1 VIATSPSVPKTVPNT
16 IFHVFDFPCL
26 CDDDDDD
33 AAADPLLGDGAGTL
47 EGANTGGANS
57 GEGDGART

>member
-1 VIATSPSVPKTVPNT
+1 MIATSPSVPKTVPNT
-16 IFHVFDFPCL
+16 IFHVFDFPCP

-33 AAADPLLGDGAGTL
+33 DAADPLLGDGAGTL
-47 EGANTGGANS
+47 EGANPGGANR